1 MRRKIRFGNFAET
14 LGMYSDKT
22 EMAWQQT
29 QWAKNSAINN
39 VRTTYE
45 WLHDYLKG

>member
-22 EMAWQQT
+22 EMAWQLT
-29 QWAKNSAINN
+29 WNFKAGKKNTI
-39 VRTTYE
+39 VRKKIT
-45 WLHDYLKG
+45 G